1 MMDESQTRQEA
12 TRQGSTW
19 YAASCLEPPLDTVPL
34 EGRATAAI
42 GIVGGGL
49 AGLALA
55 LGLAERGAAPVVLE
69 AGEVGAGASG
79 RNGGLLSAGF
89 TRGFASLCRS
99 LGVEAATRLFRL
111 SVDAVGLVERRIAR
125 GAIACRPQY
134 GVLEAS
140 WFDRPSELQAAIALE
155 NGLFGRELRFWP
167 REQLRQLYRS
177 KRYFDGIFDPL
188 ALHLDPLALTRG
200 HARLALAAGAR
211 LFERSPATGIARQG
225 GGWRVTTRGGR
236 LDVDRLV
243 LATSA
248 YGRGLHPALGRGL
261 LPIHT
266 YIIVSEPLAGAE
278 RDSIRGPYAVFD
290 DRFATGYYRLVGT
303 GRKDGPRLLWGGQIG
318 LAEAPEGLARRL
330 VADLALVYPKLDRI
344 RVAHAWSGRMG
355 FARHRMPV
363 IQELE
368 PGLWATTGFAGHGLN
383 TTTMAGE
390 MLADALLDPTGPA
403 GDDWRLL
410 APFALAWTGGPLGPL
425 AAQAFYRSRAAQDRA
440 RAAWHQL
447 RQRSP

>member
-1 MMDESQTRQEA
+1 MTDAAGTQHEP
-12 TRQGSTW
+12 TW
-19 YAASCLEPPLDTVPL
+19 YAASCQEPPLGTPPL
-34 EGRATAAI
+34 EGRVTAGI

-69 AGEVGAGASG
+69 ADAVGAGASG

-89 TRGFASLCRS
+89 TRSFASLRRS
-99 LGVEAATRLFRL
+99 LGDASATRLFRL
-111 SVDAVGLVERRIAR
+111 SVAAVGRVERRIAQ

-140 WFDRPSELQAAIALE
+140 WLDRPSELQAAIALE
-155 NGLFGRELRFWP
+155 NELFARDLRFWP

-177 KRYFDGIFDPL
+177 RRYFDGIFDPE
-188 ALHLDPLALTRG
+188 ARHLDPLALTRG
-200 HARLALAAGAR
+200 HARLARAAGAR
-211 LFERSPATGIARQG
+211 LFERSPALEIARHG
-225 GGWRVTTRGGR
+225 GGWRVTTKGGR
-236 LDVDRLV
+236 LEVDRLV

-278 RDSIRGPYAVFD
+278 RDSIRAPYAVFD
-290 DRFATGYYRLVGT
+290 DRFATGYYRLVGA
-303 GRKDGPRLLWGGQIG
+303 GREAGPRLLWGGQIG
-318 LAEAPEGLARRL
+318 LAEAPPGLARRL
-330 VADLALVYPKLDRI
+330 RADLALVYPELGRI

-368 PGLWATTGFAGHGLN
+368 PGLWAATGFAGHGLN

-390 MLADALLDPTGPA
+390 MLADALLDGA
-403 GDDWRLL
+403 ADDWRLL
-410 APFALAWTGGPLGPL
+410 APFALAWTGGPLAPL
-425 AAQAFYRSRAAQDRA
+425 AAQALYHGRAVQDRV

>member
-1 MMDESQTRQEA
+1 MMDESPTRQEA
-12 TRQGSTW
+12 SRPGSTW
-19 YAASCLEPPLDTVPL
+19 YAASCLEPPLGTAPL
-34 EGRATAAI
+34 EDRATAEI

-49 AGLALA
+49 AGLTLA

-99 LGVEAATRLFRL
+99 LGVEAATRLFQL
-111 SVDAVGLVERRIAR
+111 SVDAVGLVEQRIAE

-140 WFDRPSELQAAIALE
+140 WFDQACELQAAIALE
-155 NGLFGRELRFWP
+155 NDLFARDLRFWP

-177 KRYFDGIFDPL
+177 KRYFDGIFDPK
-188 ALHLDPLALTRG
+188 ARHLDPLALTRG

-211 LFERSPATGIARQG
+211 LFERSPVTGIARQG
-225 GGWRVTTRGGR
+225 SGWRVTTRGGQ

-278 RDSIRGPYAVFD
+278 RDSIRAPYAVFD
-290 DRFATGYYRLVGT
+290 DRFATGYYRLVGA
-303 GRKDGPRLLWGGQIG
+303 GRKAGPRLLWGGQIG
-318 LAEAPEGLARRL
+318 LAEAPDGLAGRL
-330 VADLALVYPKLDRI
+330 LADLALVYPDLGRI

-363 IQELE
+363 IRELE
-368 PGLWATTGFAGHGLN
+368 PGLWITTGFAGHGLN

-390 MLADALLDPTGPA
+390 MLAAALLDRAGPA

-425 AAQAFYRSRAAQDRA
+425 AAQALYRSRAAQDRV